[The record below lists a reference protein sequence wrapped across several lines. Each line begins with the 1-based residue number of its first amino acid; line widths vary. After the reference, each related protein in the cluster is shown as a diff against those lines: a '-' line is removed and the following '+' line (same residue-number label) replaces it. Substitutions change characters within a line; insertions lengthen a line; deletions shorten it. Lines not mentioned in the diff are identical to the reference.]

1 MKGRHSIPGDAVF
14 RPMLG
19 KPARA
24 FLKLTVALILAGSA
38 AVLIT
43 LLALVPE
50 QTGRA
55 LGPVGTALVGLT
67 AWYMLWRNRVGHA
80 VNVLA
85 VGFWGVATL
94 IAVFNGG
101 MSNMAILYYPLVILM
116 LGWMAGMRAAI
127 IMAALSTVA
136 ILCFALAESFGIQPV
151 APPTPPAMRLIVQGM
166 VYVFSAVMVIYFVRS
181 YQMHIDKADEL
192 ARDLN
197 RAQAVAHVGSWV
209 YDLAR
214 DSMRLSAETC
224 RIFGLPE
231 GTIGSH
237 DTYLARVHPDD
248 RARVDRAWQSAL
260 DGGPPFDNQHR
271 ILVGDSVRWVRQVA
285 ELEKDANGRPLRSVG
300 TTQDVTQRKQV
311 EDALRESEERF
322 RDLLQNIPNVAVQG
336 YAMDGTTRY
345 WNRASEHLYGY
356 SAQEAVGRNLL
367 DLIIPA
373 EMRDGVRGA
382 IAQMAATGEP
392 IPASELSLLRKDG
405 SRVAVYSSHAMVQ
418 APGHEP
424 ELFCV
429 DIDLTE
435 RNQAAAALRESEER
449 FRVLFEG
456 APDAIVLA
464 NPQSRT
470 ILDANQAACRLLGR
484 ARQEIIG
491 MQQEQLHPPQ
501 PAEYSKETFDR
512 HVRESQDLGFTHP
525 IENAVLR
532 ADGTE
537 VRVEVVA
544 QMIRVRDEMVM
555 MGIFRDITERKEAAD
570 ALRKSE
576 DRFRRLAENAP
587 DLIYRYDLAP
597 VRGFSYVSP
606 AATAVTGY
614 TPEEHYADPDLGWK
628 LVHPDDRHLLEEASK
643 DRSPG
648 SKTIELRWQKKDGS
662 IIWTE
667 QRNLPIFD
675 DAGNLI
681 ALEGM
686 ARDIT
691 ERKRNEDEYH
701 TIIQASIDGFW
712 ITDFFGTILDVND
725 SVCRTLGYTRTELLG
740 MTIRDIDADESST
753 EIAARTREMIQT
765 GHARFQ
771 ARHRRKD
778 GGIIDV
784 EVSVMHV
791 AALGERLFAFIRNVT
806 ERKRAEAARA
816 EVESQLRESQK
827 MEALGTLA
835 GGVAHDFNNIVA
847 AIIGNVELARQDV
860 GSGHPALESLEE
872 IRKAS
877 RRARDLVQQI
887 LAFGR
892 RQLLER
898 KVISLAQPIDES
910 VRLLR
915 STLPAGVELR
925 VECAPDAPRVLAD
938 ATQIEQVL
946 LNLCSNAWQAM
957 RSKDGP
963 GMIEVRLT
971 DHTVKAT
978 PYQGPERRTKGER
991 IPLRPGR
998 YACLTVSDNGPGMDQ
1013 ATRSR
1018 IFEPFF
1024 TTKRAGE
1031 GTGLGLSVVHG
1042 IVHDHEASI
1051 VVQSAPGEGATFRIY
1066 LPAAQPALAQSPA
1079 PGQDASGAD
1088 MALVLQGGGKHI
1100 LYVDDDEAIVFLMT
1114 RLLQRQGY
1122 RVSGFVDAHEALAA
1136 VRARPEAFDLVVT
1149 DYNMP
1154 RMSGLE
1160 VAQALREIRA
1170 DLPVALASGYITEEL
1185 RAKAPAAGVR
1195 ELIYKPDTAEDFSQV
1210 VARLVNTLPG
1220 C

>member
-1 MKGRHSIPGDAVF
+1 MSERRL
-14 RPMLG
+14 RPRD
-19 KPARA
+19 ARA
-24 FLKLTVALILAGSA
+24 RPIYWEPSLIFLKYAIASLLVGSA
-38 AVLIT
+38 AVL
-43 LLALVPE
+43 LAVFVFAPE
-50 QTGRA
+50 QTLRSLCAGSVFLVA
-55 LGPVGTALVGLT
+55 LL
-67 AWYMLWRNRVGHA
+67 AWLLLARGKREATVY
-80 VNVLA
+80 VLA
-85 VGFWGVATL
+85 VGMWTAVTGTALYTGGVQGTPNIIYPQIILL
-94 IAVFNGG
+94 I
-101 MSNMAILYYPLVILM
+101 
-116 LGWMAGMRAAI
+116 GWFVGARAA
-127 IMAALSTVA
+127 AALALSTVA
-136 ILCFALAESFGIQPV
+136 VVLGFALAESWGFLPV
-151 APPTPPAMRLIVQGM
+151 PFPSPPAIRWIIQSAVFLFSVILIV
-166 VYVFSAVMVIYFVRS
+166 YFVRS
-181 YQMHIDKADEL
+181 YQSRLNEISDLDH
-192 ARDLN
+192 DLN

-209 YDLAR
+209 YELAS
-214 DSMRLSAETC
+214 DTMRLSAETC
-224 RIFGLPE
+224 RIFGLPK

-248 RARVDRAWQSAL
+248 RARVDGAWQSAL
-260 DGGPPFDNQHR
+260 EGGPSFDNQHR
-271 ILVGDSVRWVRQVA
+271 ILFGDSVRWVRQVA
-285 ELEKDANGRPLRSVG
+285 ELEKDADGRPLRSVG
-300 TTQDVTQRKQV
+300 TTQDVTERKQA
-311 EDALRESEERF
+311 EDALLESEGRF

-356 SAQEAVGRNLL
+356 SAQDAIGRNLL

-373 EMRDGVRGA
+373 EMRDGVKEA
-382 IAQMAATGEP
+382 IAQMAATGQP
-392 IPASELSLLRKDG
+392 IPASELSLMRKDG
-405 SRVAVYSSHAMVQ
+405 SRVDVYSCHARVQ
-418 APGHEP
+418 TPRHDP

-435 RNQAAAALRESEER
+435 RNQVAAALRESEER

-464 NPQSRT
+464 DPQSRK

-484 ARQEIIG
+484 THQEIIG

-501 PAEYSKETFDR
+501 PADYSKETFDR
-512 HVRESQDLGFTHP
+512 HVRESQHLGFTHP

-544 QMIRVRDEMVM
+544 QMIRVREKMVM

-597 VRGFSYVSP
+597 ARGFSYVSP

-628 LVHPDDRHLLEEASK
+628 LVHPDDRHLLEAASK
-643 DRSPG
+643 DLSPG
-648 SKTIELRWQKKDGS
+648 SKTIELRWRKKDGS
-662 IIWTE
+662 VIWTE

-675 DAGNLI
+675 GAGNVI

-691 ERKRNEDEYH
+691 ERKRNEDQYH

-712 ITDFFGTILDVND
+712 ITDFFGRILDAND
-725 SVCRTLGYTRTELLG
+725 SICRQLGYTRAELLG
-740 MTIRDIDADESST
+740 MSIRDIDADET
-753 EIAARTREMIQT
+753 PQEVAARTQDLIQT
-765 GHARFQ
+765 GGARFP

-778 GGIIDV
+778 GSIIDV
-784 EVSVMHV
+784 EVSVLQV
-791 AALGERLFAFIRNVT
+791 PALGERLFAFVRDIT
-806 ERKRAEAARA
+806 KRRQAEAARA
-816 EVESQLRESQK
+816 EIEGQLRESQK

-847 AIIGNVELARQDV
+847 AIVGNVELARQDV
-860 GSGHPALESLEE
+860 GPGHPALESLEE

-892 RQLLER
+892 RQVLER
-898 KVISLAQPIDES
+898 KVISLAPAIDES

-915 STLPAGVELR
+915 STLPAGVDLQ
-925 VECAPDAPRVLAD
+925 VECAPDAPEVLAD

-957 RSKDGP
+957 QAQNRSGAIK
-963 GMIEVRLT
+963 VRLT
-971 DHTVKAT
+971 NHGVDGV
-978 PYQGPERRTKGER
+978 PYLGPERRSKGER
-991 IPLRPGR
+991 IPLHRGR
-998 YACLTVSDNGPGMDQ
+998 YACLMVADNGPGMDL
-1013 ATRSR
+1013 ATRAR

-1024 TTKRAGE
+1024 TTKPAGE

-1066 LPAAQPALAQSPA
+1066 FPAAQPALEQSPVPEA
-1079 PGQDASGAD
+1079 LAAD
-1088 MALVLQGGGKHI
+1088 EADTLVLQGEGRHI

-1114 RLLQRQGY
+1114 RLLLRQGY
-1122 RVSGFVDAHEALAA
+1122 RVSGHTDAQAALAA
-1136 VRARPEAFDLVVT
+1136 VRADPGGFDLVVT

-1154 RMSGLE
+1154 GTSGLE
-1160 VAQALREIRA
+1160 VARALREIRA

-1185 RAKAPAAGVR
+1185 REKAPAAGVR
-1195 ELIYKPDTAEDFSQV
+1195 ELIYKPDTVEEFCQT
-1210 VARLVNTLPG
+1210 VARLVNTLPD
-1220 C
+1220 